1 MRATIIHKPG
11 DIRVKNVADPK
22 ITPGQFVIG
31 AFFASDNTCPICRDG
46 YQTSCPHKEFV
57 GGAQAEYLR
66 VERIRE
72 LTGGHGAE
80 SVLECVGTNESMR
93 QALRSARPGG
103 NVGFVGVPHGVTVPA
118 EEHF

>member
-11 DIRVKNVADPK
+11 DIRVEDVADPK
-22 ITPGQFVIG
+22 ITPGQFVI
-31 AFFASDNTCPICRDG
+31 
-46 YQTSCPHKEFV
+46 
-57 GGAQAEYLR
+57 GAQAEYLR